1 MQCSISC
8 QVVDIPNEIA
18 KSGHIYFPEF
28 CKLVLDRFRQILTV
42 KDLTIVDGLIRL
54 GRAGLKTICFGK
66 TCSRFISLSKTL
78 IKTFLLRWCA
88 AQIPSQKIL
97 RPKNTGGVGKQ
108 TRVVVV
114 DHSRKD
120 YQRCRDRVMLR
131 LEKHAL
137 NKEDFAFIM
146 RNLPVPVA
154 ESDIDE
160 MFEFADKN
168 QDGKLSFAEFEIMV
182 VK

>member
-1 MQCSISC
+1 MMCGT
-8 QVVDIPNEIA
+8 DPFPKDFKA
-18 KSGHIYFPEF
+18 KKYRWG
-28 CKLVLDRFRQILTV
+28 
-42 KDLTIVDGLIRL
+42 
-54 GRAGLKTICFGK
+54 GK
-66 TCSRFISLSKTL
+66 TD
-78 IKTFLLRWCA
+78 A
-88 AQIPSQKIL
+88 D
-97 RPKNTGGVGKQ
+97 
-108 TRVVVV
+108 VVV

-182 VK
+182 VKEYSYKLIW